1 MTVLEDTVLGAE
13 KFLASWLHNTPVFPA
28 SSSFR
33 TGVHQS
39 KEFTMALLTT
49 TLAASTG
56 TAAGFSL
63 VYLLA
68 GGGLLGAALIFVV
81 AKML

>member
-1 MTVLEDTVLGAE
+1 LHC
-13 KFLASWLHNTPVFPA
+13 ASGIPGEFQYQDRDSPDL
-28 SSSFR
+28 
-33 TGVHQS
+33 
-39 KEFTMALLTT
+39 KEFVMALLTT

-56 TAAGFSL
+56 TAAGFSI

-68 GGGLLGAALIFVV
+68 GGGLLGAGLIFLV

>member
-1 MTVLEDTVLGAE
+1 VV
-13 KFLASWLHNTPVFPA
+13 ASLSKHVPA
-28 SSSFR
+28 SSNFR
-33 TGVHQS
+33 TGNHQL
-39 KEFTMALLTT
+39 KEIVMALLTT

-56 TAAGFSL
+56 TAAGFGL

-68 GGGLLGAALIFVV
+68 GGGLLGAALIFFV

>member
-1 MTVLEDTVLGAE
+1 MAVLA
-13 KFLASWLHNTPVFPA
+13 
-28 SSSFR
+28 
-33 TGVHQS
+33 
-39 KEFTMALLTT
+39 T

-56 TAAGFSL
+56 TATGFSL

-68 GGGLLGAALIFVV
+68 GGGLLGAAVIFVV

>member
-1 MTVLEDTVLGAE
+1 LWHRGCIPSQELPGEFQFA
-13 KFLASWLHNTPVFPA
+13 
-28 SSSFR
+28 R
-33 TGVHQS
+33 TGIHQL
-39 KEFTMALLTT
+39 KEIVMALLTT

-68 GGGLLGAALIFVV
+68 GGGLLGAALIFFV